1 MDGWM
6 DGWAGRTSRL
16 MNVTYVYMAV
26 DGHNLSLSLAL
37 RSSTRRVWQLHAIS
51 LPSHNTHH
59 EREDWTQQA
68 SKESWNFGGN
78 Q

>member
-37 RSSTRRVWQLHAIS
+37 RSSTRRVWQPHAIS
-51 LPSHNTHH
+51 SLTH
-59 EREDWTQQA
+59 
-68 SKESWNFGGN
+68 G
-78 Q
+78 